1 MPSYPASNADAPS
14 WVPPLTRGGSE
25 MPPPRLAA
33 PAQPWS
39 SRLLRLVMTTR
50 AHPSPRPTPAE
61 SPDDSVTVSVASR
74 RLGCDPTTVRALL
87 RCRELRGHRVGKGKD
102 PKGVRV
108 HLASIHDYVARHS
121 VAGEPVNDR
130 AEVEPSPRRRHRS
143 AVHDAAMAEL
153 RAMGIA
159 VRHTP

>member
-1 MPSYPASNADAPS
+1 
-14 WVPPLTRGGSE
+14 
-25 MPPPRLAA
+25 
-33 PAQPWS
+33 
-39 SRLLRLVMTTR
+39 MTTH
-50 AHPSPRPTPAE
+50 ADPFARPTPAE
-61 SPDDSVTVSVASR
+61 SPDDSVTVAVASR

-130 AEVEPSPRRRHRS
+130 AEVEPSPRRRQRS

>member
-1 MPSYPASNADAPS
+1 
-14 WVPPLTRGGSE
+14 
-25 MPPPRLAA
+25 MPPPTRVVRSTTTPARGTCAA
-33 PAQPWS
+33 
-39 SRLLRLVMTTR
+39 LVVAATPLGDDNPGPPF
-50 AHPSPRPTPAE
+50 PSTTPAE
-61 SPDDSVTVSVASR
+61 SPDDSVTVAVASR

-130 AEVEPSPRRRHRS
+130 AEVEPSPRRRQRS